1 VEGLKYSFGGKTAWG
16 TMNRQEAIALLREIL
31 EACRGLIEMN
41 YVSLDLADAQIR
53 KSADYYELHVKWV
66 LDERLRQ
73 CLTPILEKHQLSM
86 KESKGSIIIYAP
98 K

>member
-1 VEGLKYSFGGKTAWG
+1 VEGLKYSFSGKTAWG

-31 EACRGLIEMN
+31 EACSELFDMN
-41 YVSLDLADAQIR
+41 YVSLNLADAQIR
-53 KSADYYELHVKWV
+53 KSADDYELHIKSV

-73 CLTPILEKHQLSM
+73 CLTPILEKHQLRM

>member
-1 VEGLKYSFGGKTAWG
+1 MEGLKYNLDGKIAWG
-16 TMNRQEAIALLREIL
+16 TMNRQEAIALLREII
-31 EACRGLIEMN
+31 EACSELIEMN
-41 YVSLDLADAQIR
+41 YVSLNPADARIR
-53 KSADYYELHVKWV
+53 KGVDDYELHVKWV

>member
-1 VEGLKYSFGGKTAWG
+1 MEGLIYHFGGKNAWG

-41 YVSLDLADAQIR
+41 YASLNLADAQIR
-53 KSADYYELHVKWV
+53 KSADDYELHIKWV
-66 LDERLRQ
+66 LDERLRL
-73 CLTPILEKHQLSM
+73 CLTPILEKHQL
-86 KESKGSIIIYAP
+86 KIRESKGSIIIYAP

>member
-1 VEGLKYSFGGKTAWG
+1 VEGLKYSFSGKTAWG

-41 YVSLDLADAQIR
+41 YVSLNLAGAQIR
-53 KSADYYELHVKWV
+53 KSADDYELHVKWV

-73 CLTPILEKHQLSM
+73 CLTPILEEHQLSM